1 MGAWIEIRAA
11 SDISDDDIVA
21 PFMGA
26 WIEIR
31 WNPNG
36 RTDVRIVAP
45 FMGAWIEIEPKNS
58 GYFSDS
64 CRTLYG
70 CVD

>member
-1 MGAWIEIRAA
+1 MGAWIEIFK
-11 SDISDDDIVA
+11 STGLVDDIKVA

-26 WIEIR
+26 WIEIVKTHHLLL
-31 WNPNG
+31 NQ
-36 RTDVRIVAP
+36 
-45 FMGAWIEIEPKNS
+45 F
-58 GYFSDS
+58 

>member
-1 MGAWIEIRAA
+1 MGAWIEDIRRALER
-11 SDISDDDIVA
+11 IYPGVA

-26 WIEIR
+26 WIEESLKRFADI
-31 WNPNG
+31 G
-36 RTDVRIVAP
+36 L
-45 FMGAWIEIEPKNS
+45 G
-58 GYFSDS
+58 